1 MTLQLTRD
9 LLPGTAL
16 DEVGPTLVR
25 RLAGPRCADLLGV
38 GPPDQLTD
46 MITRLMPVMVKFF
59 GGATGGSSSENPM
72 DQVFQ
77 ALAYR
82 AMLRLAETERQG
94 KDVKFRIPVS
104 LRSSWETRVQR
115 MFLA

>member
-1 MTLQLTRD
+1 MDLTRD
-9 LLPGTAL
+9 LLPGTGM
-16 DEVGPTLVR
+16 DEVAPTLLR

-46 MITRLMPVMVKFF
+46 MITRLLPLMVKIF
-59 GGATGGSSSENPM
+59 GGGRGNSPNGNPIE
-72 DQVFQ
+72 QVFQ
-77 ALAYR
+77 SLAYH

-94 KDVKFRIPVS
+94 KDVKFRIPAS
-104 LRSSWETRVQR
+104 LRSNWENRVQL